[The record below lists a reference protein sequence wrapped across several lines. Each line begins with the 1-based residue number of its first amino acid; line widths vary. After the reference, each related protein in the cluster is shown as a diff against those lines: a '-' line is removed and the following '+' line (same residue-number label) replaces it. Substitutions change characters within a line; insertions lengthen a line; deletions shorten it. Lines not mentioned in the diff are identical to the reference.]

1 MEISNVKKTTS
12 ANTDISSKNGWN
24 YDKSYYRL
32 KYFYHINIDEL
43 LSKAELISSEY
54 SSAPVFETFFALFK
68 QILASCKLYHSF
80 LTDEGP
86 HNESFFGEVH
96 FYTHKPVNSSVPY
109 NIHYNE
115 GFSDLIKIALMNYC
129 VTQSFYIFA
138 PKDSQNYIKLS
149 GRFHEQY
156 YGCDN
161 DTGDKD
167 SKDDKSFASI
177 SAQYTNRYAKFS
189 KNSFFRSYI
198 SRMPYEQCFIR
209 KSEKNPNKKRLSL
222 SPYFAEFGF
231 FAFYENDIFNFYKY
245 INSLNTISPRQ
256 TISILAKYNTVL
268 KHIYNHQNL
277 LKEDKSETPA
287 LFTFANAAQYFFA
300 ADTFTYIQRV
310 YTAFDLPEKNADDNY
325 LSKLKALDGNT
336 LLKEFL
342 NVLKMPNVFS
352 RHFFL
357 DIALRSI
364 ANAETAPRYLRNPDQ
379 PNQMMFLDH
388 RYLKDAKQYDAFL
401 AFNAPQ
407 LLSNYIQHLTQLL
420 FPLLLDLWYV
430 TLHNIYGN
438 KDAFSLVKQY
448 CIENSSLIL
457 SDFTKLT
464 VQNIQ
469 SIGKARED
477 EIMRASKDAP
487 MEGSYQVILQLCKNQ
502 LSTSNRYD
510 FPGNLSS
517 DSQKKIVELIKNFIP
532 IDPYFYPH
540 DNDISSKI
548 FLPYPDNL
556 KSTKENDLIQKHI
569 SNLFNTIIL

>member
-1 MEISNVKKTTS
+1 MTVLHNKKHLG
-12 ANTDISSKNGWN
+12 KNGIDSCSNELIQSNGWDYN
-24 YDKSYYRL
+24 RSYHRL
-32 KYFYHINIDEL
+32 KYFYHINID
-43 LSKAELISSEY
+43 ALIEKTKDILPHYSTSS
-54 SSAPVFETFFALFK
+54 VFETCFALFK
-68 QILASCKLYHSF
+68 QILSSCKLYHSF
-80 LTDEGP
+80 LTDTGP
-86 HNESFFGEVH
+86 HNESFFGESD
-96 FYTHKPVNSSVPY
+96 FSTHKPDFSSDPY
-109 NIHYNE
+109 NIRYNQ
-115 GFSDLIKIALMNYC
+115 GFTDLINIALMNYC

-138 PKDSQNYIKLS
+138 QNEEENYIKLS
-149 GRFHEQY
+149 GRFHQKY
-156 YGCDN
+156 YRCKEYDG
-161 DTGDKD
+161 
-167 SKDDKSFASI
+167 SI
-177 SAQYTNRYAKFS
+177 SAQYTNRYKKFFN
-189 KNSFFRSYI
+189 NSFFRDCI
-198 SRMPYEQCFIR
+198 SKMPNEQLLIQAS
-209 KSEKNPNKKRLSL
+209 KKNSSNQRLFL

-231 FAFYENDIFNFYKY
+231 FAFYENDLFNFYNY
-245 INSLNTISPRQ
+245 IHSLNTINPRQ
-256 TISILAKYNTVL
+256 TISVLTKYNTVL

-277 LKEDKSETPA
+277 LKEDTSEIPV

-310 YTAFDLPEKNADDNY
+310 YTAFDLPKKNADENY
-325 LSKLKALDGNT
+325 LSRLKTLDGNT
-336 LLKEFL
+336 LLREFL

-556 KSTKENDLIQKHI
+556 KSTKENNLIQKHI